1 MTAHTKKCFV
11 IMPISDLEGYGSG
24 HFGRV
29 YDYIIKPACDLA
41 ELEPIRADDIMTTN
55 YIALDII
62 KHIINSEM
70 AICDL
75 SGPNPNVLYELGIR
89 QAFNLPVT
97 LIKDQ
102 KTNRI
107 FDIQGFR
114 DVEYDES
121 LRIDNVQDIVETLSE
136 TLKNTYENTHEINSL
151 VSLLGIEP
159 AKVTTKTKISS
170 ETKILLNALSG
181 LDKRMGEIE
190 KSVQPFERTLVNSR
204 ISNVYLPDNVGDIIS
219 KQEIENL
226 KVGEKLFHD
235 KFGIGEV
242 MSLSDRPW
250 VNKTGQIKFE
260 SGNRLLVLRLA
271 RLRKFK

>member
-1 MTAHTKKCFV
+1 MKKKCFV
-11 IMPISDLEGYGSG
+11 IMPISDLEGYASG

-29 YDYIIKPACDLA
+29 YEHIIKPACDLA
-41 ELEPIRADDIMTTN
+41 ELEPVRADDIMTTN

-75 SGPNPNVLYELGIR
+75 SGRNPNVLYELGIR

-102 KTNRI
+102 RTNRI

-121 LRIDNVQDIVETLSE
+121 LRIDNVQETIETLAE
-136 TLKNTYENTHEINSL
+136 ILKNTYENTHEINSL

-159 AKVTTKTKISS
+159 AKVTSKTKIST
-170 ETKILLNALSG
+170 ETELLLNALSG
-181 LDKRMGEIE
+181 LDKRMSEIE
-190 KSVQPFERTLVNSR
+190 KRVQPAERIVTT
-204 ISNVYLPDNVGDIIS
+204 SNVSSIVLPDNVGEIIAR
-219 KQEIENL
+219 QEVENL
-226 KVGEKLFHD
+226 KVGEKVFHER
-235 KFGIGEV
+235 FGIGEI
-242 MSLSDRPW
+242 MALSDKSW
-250 VNKTGQIKFE
+250 VSKTGRIKFE
-260 SGNRLLVLRLA
+260 SGEIQLVLRLA
-271 RLRKFK
+271 RLRKLK

>member
-1 MTAHTKKCFV
+1 
-11 IMPISDLEGYGSG
+11 MPISDLDDYESG

-29 YDYIIKPACDLA
+29 YEFIIKPACNLADLEA
-41 ELEPIRADDIMTTN
+41 IRADDILTTN

-75 SGPNPNVLYELGIR
+75 SGRNPNVLYELGIR

-114 DVEYDES
+114 DIEYDES
-121 LRIDNVQDIVETLSE
+121 LRIDNVQDTIETLAE
-136 TLKNTYENTHEINSL
+136 TLRNTFKNTHEINSL

-159 AKVTTKTKISS
+159 AKVASRTEISL
-170 ETKILLNALSG
+170 ETELLLNTLSG
-181 LDKRMGEIE
+181 LDKRFSEME
-190 KSVQPFERTLVNSR
+190 KRLQLSERPFNTGNMSSTFIL
-204 ISNVYLPDNVGDIIS
+204 DNVG
-219 KQEIENL
+219 EIMTLQDLENL
-226 KVGEKLFHD
+226 KIGDMFFHQ

-242 MSLSDRPW
+242 LSIDHNRGE
-250 VNKTGQIKFE
+250 NMTGQIKFE
-260 SGNRLLVLRLA
+260 SGKKQLMLRLA
-271 RLRKFK
+271 QLRKLK

>member
-1 MTAHTKKCFV
+1 MTKNMKKKCFV
-11 IMPISDLEGYGSG
+11 IMPISDLDGYAPG

-29 YDYIIKPACDLA
+29 YEHIIKPACDLA
-41 ELEPIRADDIMTTN
+41 ELDPVRADDIMTTN

-75 SGPNPNVLYELGIR
+75 SGRNPNVLYELGIR

-121 LRIDNVQDIVETLSE
+121 LRIDNV
-136 TLKNTYENTHEINSL
+136 
-151 VSLLGIEP
+151 
-159 AKVTTKTKISS
+159 
-170 ETKILLNALSG
+170 
-181 LDKRMGEIE
+181 
-190 KSVQPFERTLVNSR
+190 
-204 ISNVYLPDNVGDIIS
+204 
-219 KQEIENL
+219 
-226 KVGEKLFHD
+226 
-235 KFGIGEV
+235 KF
-242 MSLSDRPW
+242 
-250 VNKTGQIKFE
+250 
-260 SGNRLLVLRLA
+260 
-271 RLRKFK
+271 